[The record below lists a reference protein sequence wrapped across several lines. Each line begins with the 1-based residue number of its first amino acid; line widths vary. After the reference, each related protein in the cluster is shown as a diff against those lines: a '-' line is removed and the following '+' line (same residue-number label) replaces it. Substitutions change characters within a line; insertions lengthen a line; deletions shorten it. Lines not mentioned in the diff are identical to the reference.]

1 MKVILRILPHYLE
14 QNVTQNVQ
22 NQIIGKYFIITVWG
36 RKFDSFYN
44 IDKRRQIRFNILP
57 TVYGSEFDDFYL
69 CYKNCHFCFP
79 ILYGLSEIQ

>member
-57 TVYGSEFDDFYL
+57 TVYGREFVIKTVNFASPY
-69 CYKNCHFCFP
+69 CTNFE
-79 ILYGLSEIQ
+79 GR